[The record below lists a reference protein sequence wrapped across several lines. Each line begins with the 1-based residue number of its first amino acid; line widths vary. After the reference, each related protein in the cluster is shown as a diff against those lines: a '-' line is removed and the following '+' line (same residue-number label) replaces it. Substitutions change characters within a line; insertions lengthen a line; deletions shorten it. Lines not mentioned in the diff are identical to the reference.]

1 MKSVERDMMTTQT
14 EISVIIKDLKKTYG
28 SLIAIDGINL
38 TVSKSECLGI
48 VGPNGAGK
56 TTLFQCLMGL
66 VKIQNGS
73 IHLFGEAT
81 IKDGK
86 ILSTLRDIRSKIGYV
101 PDFLE
106 IYPFLTSEEYI
117 HFLGKLFG
125 LTQEQ
130 LLTRTSYLMKTFELE
145 PYTDVLVK
153 KLSGGNRQKL
163 LLSSAFIHKPQ
174 ILLLDEPFT
183 GLDVSVRRKAKN
195 LINEYVT
202 LGIPELGI
210 SNPGTVIISSHIL
223 SDIQDLCTRVGIISS
238 GSLVWEGTINEVKN
252 GVKGDNALETLVLE
266 LWGGE

>member
-1 MKSVERDMMTTQT
+1 MTTQT
-14 EISVIIKDLKKTYG
+14 EISVIVKGLIKTYG

-38 TVSKSECLGI
+38 TVRKSECLGI

-56 TTLFQCLMGL
+56 TTFFQCLMGL

-73 IHLFGEAT
+73 IHLFGKKTVKE
-81 IKDGK
+81 GK
-86 ILSTLRDIRSKIGYV
+86 ILSMLRDIRSKIGYV

-130 LLTRTSYLMKTFELE
+130 LLTRTNYLMKTFELE

-153 KLSGGNRQKL
+153 KLSRGNRQKL
-163 LLSSAFIHKPQ
+163 LLSTAFIHQPQ
-174 ILLLDEPFT
+174 MLLLDEPFT

-195 LINEYVT
+195 VITEFVT
-202 LGIPELGI
+202 IGIPELGI
-210 SNPGTVIISSHIL
+210 TNPGTVIVSSHIL
-223 SDIQDLCTRVGIISS
+223 SDIQDLCTRVGIINS
-238 GSLVWEGTINEVKN
+238 GSLVWEGTINDVK
-252 GVKGDNALETLVLE
+252 KGIKGNNALETLVLE
-266 LWGGE
+266 LWGRE